1 MRKYFLTTLIAGLAG
16 VVFSATS
23 CDPAESTPDPVFPDF
38 VEKTVAAGETVELSF
53 SANQDWTVSIPAD
66 EAGTYFRL
74 TDGSKQSFAVK
85 GEAGDHTVSV
95 LVIGEQDFENHEL
108 TVSMTMGDR
117 TEDIA
122 KITLPALERSMSISR
137 AVFNADKT
145 DFATGED
152 GSYEYE
158 QIAAD
163 SEIELIWPASISLAD
178 NPYRNYILVDSSV
191 EWAVSDKTDWISFS
205 PASGS
210 AGQTVVEIS
219 CNLSDLSL
227 EEGVDITGTFTVS
240 GEGVSPT
247 VLNVKA
253 ASAYGLSKFVGI
265 PEDKVLAFD
274 ADGIYQGQGGMGPF
288 YGNVVSGE
296 EIVYYCYYSINE
308 YAPAMPYKT
317 SASKSIISVEDEWSD
332 GAGTGLIS
340 RNVSISMHGNDSEDP
355 RTATLLAIPSSA
367 APDGDMLLIDF
378 SEDGSTVI
386 KPEYQQYIIATC
398 EQDGKQNEELGCAA
412 GEGFDGVAAVFE
424 EFPTSFEEL
433 DPADPD
439 YEEIAPIIEMGGK
452 AYRVTYN
459 SSDAEGAELSITGEY
474 GMATVN
480 PYGTTW
486 LYIPEYDPET
496 YTFDSETFSV
506 YMTGNPDSPET
517 VSKGSK
523 ASLRFS
529 SSMSDTSMMILFVKN
544 Y

>member
-1 MRKYFLTTLIAGLAG
+1 MRKHFLTTLIAGLAG

-53 SANQDWTVSIPAD
+53 SANQDWTVKIPAA
-66 EAGTYFRL
+66 EAGNYFRL
-74 TDGSKQSFAVK
+74 TDGSTQSFAVK

-95 LVIGEQDFENHEL
+95 VVIGEQDFENHEL

-227 EEGVDITGTFTVS
+227 EEGVDLTGTFTVS

-296 EIVYYCYYSINE
+296 PFMYCYSD
-308 YAPAMPYKT
+308 MPYMVKEVSGRNSIFDIT
-317 SASKSIISVEDEWSD
+317 DDWSAEQN
-332 GAGTGLIS
+332 GGLQI
-340 RNVSISMHGNDSEDP
+340 RDFSISMAENTSEEP
-355 RTATLLAIPSSA
+355 RSAQLLAVPESVSNSI
-367 APDGDMLLIDF
+367 GGIFNLIDQDNG
-378 SEDGSTVI
+378 EI
-386 KPEYQQYIIATC
+386 KEEYRQYIIAAC
-398 EQDGKQNEELGCAA
+398 EQDGKQSEEFGCVA
-412 GEGFDGVAAVFE
+412 GEGFDGTAAVFE

-433 DPADPD
+433 DPDDPD
-439 YEEIAPIIEMGGK
+439 YGDIAPIIEMGGK

-459 SSDAEGAELSITGEY
+459 SEEAEGSVLSITGEY
-474 GMATVN
+474 GTATIN
-480 PYGTTW
+480 PYGITW
-486 LYIPEYDPET
+486 LYFPEYDPET
-496 YTFDSETFSV
+496 SRFDTDMFSV
-506 YMTGNPDSPET
+506 YMAGNPDSPEN
-517 VSKGSK
+517 VEKGSK
-523 ASLRFS
+523 AYLNFMT
-529 SSMSDTSMMILFVKN
+529 SMSGDPSVLIIFVKN

>member
-1 MRKYFLTTLIAGLAG
+1 MIAGLAG

-23 CDPAESTPDPVFPDF
+23 CDPAESTPDPVFPDL
-38 VEKTVAAGETVELSF
+38 VKKTVAAGETVELSF
-53 SANQDWTVSIPAD
+53 NANQAWTVSIPAA

-74 TDGSKQSFAVK
+74 TDGSTQSFAVK

-95 LVIGEQDFENHEL
+95 VVIGEQDFENHEL

-117 TEDIA
+117 TEAIA
-122 KITLPALERSMSISR
+122 EITLPALERYMNISG
-137 AVFNADKT
+137 AVFNEAGT
-145 DFATGED
+145 DFSKDEAGELQF
-152 GSYEYE
+152 GPLAETV
-158 QIAAD
+158 
-163 SEIELIWPASISLAD
+163 ELIWPASISLAD

-227 EEGVDITGTFTVS
+227 EEGVDLTGTFTVS

-253 ASAYGLSKFVGI
+253 ASAYGLTRFVGI

-288 YGNVVSGE
+288 YGNAVSGE
-296 EIVYYCYYSINE
+296 EIVYYCYYSKNE

-317 SASKSIISVEDEWSD
+317 SASNSIISVEDEWTD

-367 APDGDMLLIDF
+367 APDADFSLIDF
-378 SEDGSTVI
+378 SEDGMSTVI

-398 EQDGKQNEELGCAA
+398 EQEGKQNEELGCAA
-412 GEGFDGVAAVFE
+412 GEGFDGAAAVFE

>member
-1 MRKYFLTTLIAGLAG
+1 LIAGLAG

-23 CDPAESTPDPVFPDF
+23 CDPAESTPDPVFPDL
-38 VEKTVAAGETVELSF
+38 VKKTVAAGETVELSF
-53 SANQDWTVSIPAD
+53 NANQAWTVSIPAA

-74 TDGSKQSFAVK
+74 TDGSTQSFAVK

-95 LVIGEQDFENHEL
+95 VVIGEQDFENHEL

-227 EEGVDITGTFTVS
+227 EEGVDLTGTFTVS

-253 ASAYGLSKFVGI
+253 ASAYGLTRFVGI

-288 YGNVVSGE
+288 YGNAVSGE
-296 EIVYYCYYSINE
+296 EIVYYCYYSKNE

-317 SASKSIISVEDEWSD
+317 SASNSIISVEDEWSD
-332 GAGTGLIS
+332 GTGTGLIS
-340 RNVSISMHGNDSEDP
+340 RNVSISMSLNDSEKP

-367 APDGDMLLIDF
+367 APDADMLLIDF
-378 SEDGSTVI
+378 SEDGMSTVI

-398 EQDGKQNEELGCAA
+398 EQDGKQSEEFGCVA
-412 GEGFDGVAAVFE
+412 GEGFDGTAAVFE

>member
-1 MRKYFLTTLIAGLAG
+1 MRKHFLTTLIAGLAG

-23 CDPAESTPDPVFPDF
+23 CDQAESTPDPVFPDL

-53 SANQDWTVSIPAD
+53 NANQAWTVSIPAA
-66 EAGTYFRL
+66 EAGAYFRL
-74 TDGSKQSFAVK
+74 TDGSTQSFAVK

-95 LVIGEQDFENHEL
+95 VVIGKPDFENHGL

-117 TEDIA
+117 TEVIA
-122 KITLPALERSMSISR
+122 KITLPANERYLSVSG
-137 AVFNADKT
+137 AVFNEDKT
-145 DFATGED
+145 DFAAGED

-158 QIAAD
+158 QIASG

-178 NPYRNYILVDSSV
+178 NPYRNYMLVDSSV
-191 EWAVSDKTDWISFS
+191 EWAVSEKTDWINLS

-227 EEGVDITGTFTVS
+227 EDDLIGEFTVLGEGVD
-240 GEGVSPT
+240 PT
-247 VLNVKA
+247 ELSVKA
-253 ASAYGLSKFVGI
+253 ASAYGLSKFAGI

-296 EIVYYCYYSINE
+296 EIVYYCYYSKNE

-317 SASKSIISVEDEWSD
+317 GTSNSIISVEDEWSD
-332 GAGTGLIS
+332 GTGTGLIS
-340 RNVSISMHGNDSEDP
+340 RNVSISMSLNDSEKP

-367 APDGDMLLIDF
+367 APDADMLLIDF
-378 SEDGSTVI
+378 SEDGMSTVI

-398 EQDGKQNEELGCAA
+398 EQEGKQNEELGCAA
-412 GEGFDGVAAVFE
+412 GEGFDGTAAVFE

-529 SSMSDTSMMILFVKN
+529 SSMSNTSMMILFVKN

>member
-1 MRKYFLTTLIAGLAG
+1 MRKHFLTTLIAGLAG

-23 CDPAESTPDPVFPDF
+23 CDQAESTPDPVFPDL

-53 SANQDWTVSIPAD
+53 NANQAWTVSIPAA
-66 EAGTYFRL
+66 EAGAYFRL
-74 TDGSKQSFAVK
+74 TDGSTQSFAVK

-95 LVIGEQDFENHEL
+95 VVIGKPDFENHGL

-117 TEDIA
+117 TEVIA
-122 KITLPALERSMSISR
+122 KITLPANERYLSVSG
-137 AVFNADKT
+137 AVFNEDKT
-145 DFATGED
+145 DFAAGED

-158 QIAAD
+158 QIASG

-178 NPYRNYILVDSSV
+178 NPYRNYMLVDSSV
-191 EWAVSDKTDWISFS
+191 EWAVSEKTDWINLS

-227 EEGVDITGTFTVS
+227 EDDLIGEFTVLGEGVD
-240 GEGVSPT
+240 PT
-247 VLNVKA
+247 ELSVKA
-253 ASAYGLSKFVGI
+253 ASAYGLSKFAGI

-296 EIVYYCYYSINE
+296 EIVYYCYYSKNE

-317 SASKSIISVEDEWSD
+317 GTSNSIISVEDEWTD

-340 RNVSISMHGNDSEDP
+340 RNVSISMPLNDSEKP

-367 APDGDMLLIDF
+367 APDADMLLIDF
-378 SEDGSTVI
+378 SEDGMSTVI

-398 EQDGKQNEELGCAA
+398 EQEGKQNEELGCAA
-412 GEGFDGVAAVFE
+412 GEGFDGTAAVFE

-529 SSMSDTSMMILFVKN
+529 SSMSNTSMMILFVKN

>member
-1 MRKYFLTTLIAGLAG
+1 MRKHFLTILIAGLAG

-23 CDPAESTPDPVFPDF
+23 CDQAESTPDPVFPDL

-53 SANQDWTVSIPAD
+53 NANQAWTVSIPAA
-66 EAGTYFRL
+66 EAGAYFRL
-74 TDGSKQSFAVK
+74 TDGSTQSFAVK

-95 LVIGEQDFENHEL
+95 VVIGKPDFENHGL

-117 TEDIA
+117 TEVIA
-122 KITLPALERSMSISR
+122 KITLPANERYLSISR

-178 NPYRNYILVDSSV
+178 NPYRNYMLVDSSV
-191 EWAVSDKTDWISFS
+191 EWAVSEKTDWISFS

-227 EEGVDITGTFTVS
+227 EDDLIGEFTVLGEGVD
-240 GEGVSPT
+240 PT
-247 VLNVKA
+247 ELSVKA

-288 YGNVVSGE
+288 YGNAVSGE
-296 EIVYYCYYSINE
+296 EIVYYCYYSKNE

-317 SASKSIISVEDEWSD
+317 SASNSIISVEDEWSD
-332 GAGTGLIS
+332 GTGTGLIS
-340 RNVSISMHGNDSEDP
+340 RNVSISMSLNDSEKP

-367 APDGDMLLIDF
+367 APDADMLLIDF
-378 SEDGSTVI
+378 SEDGMSTVI

-398 EQDGKQNEELGCAA
+398 EQEGKQSEELGCVA
-412 GEGFDGVAAVFE
+412 GEGFDGVTAVFE

>member
-1 MRKYFLTTLIAGLAG
+1 MRKHFLTTLIAGLAG

-23 CDPAESTPDPVFPDF
+23 CDQAESTPDPVFPDL

-53 SANQDWTVSIPAD
+53 NANQAWTVSIPAA
-66 EAGTYFRL
+66 EAGAYFRL
-74 TDGSKQSFAVK
+74 TDGSTQSFAVK

-95 LVIGEQDFENHEL
+95 VVIGKPDFENHGL

-117 TEDIA
+117 TEVIA
-122 KITLPALERSMSISR
+122 KITLPANERYLSVSG
-137 AVFNADKT
+137 AVFNEDKT
-145 DFATGED
+145 DFAAGED

-158 QIAAD
+158 QIASG

-178 NPYRNYILVDSSV
+178 NPYRNYMLVDSSV
-191 EWAVSDKTDWISFS
+191 EWAVSEKTDWINLS
-205 PASGS
+205 PASGP

-227 EEGVDITGTFTVS
+227 VEGKDLTGSFTVS

-247 VLNVKA
+247 ALKVKA
-253 ASAYGLSKFVGI
+253 ASAYGLTRFVGI

-296 EIVYYCYYSINE
+296 PFMYCYSDMQYVVKEVSGRNSIFDIADDWN
-308 YAPAMPYKT
+308 AGQ
-317 SASKSIISVEDEWSD
+317 SA
-332 GAGTGLIS
+332 GLQI
-340 RNVSISMHGNDSEDP
+340 RDFSISMTENTSEEA
-355 RTATLLAIPSSA
+355 RSAQLLAIPESVSNSI
-367 APDGDMLLIDF
+367 GGIFNLIDQD
-378 SEDGSTVI
+378 SGEI
-386 KPEYQQYIIATC
+386 KAEYRQYIIATC
-398 EQDGKQNEELGCAA
+398 EQEGKQSEELGCVA
-412 GEGFDGVAAVFE
+412 GEGFDGVTAVFE

-529 SSMSDTSMMILFVKN
+529 SSMSNTSMMILFVKN

>member
-1 MRKYFLTTLIAGLAG
+1 MRKHFLTTLIAGLAG

-53 SANQDWTVSIPAD
+53 SANQDWTVSIPAA

-74 TDGSKQSFAVK
+74 TDGSTQSFAVK

-95 LVIGEQDFENHEL
+95 VVIGEQDFENHEL

-122 KITLPALERSMSISR
+122 KITLPALERYMNISR

-178 NPYRNYILVDSSV
+178 NPYRNYILVGSSV
-191 EWAVSDKTDWISFS
+191 EWAVSEKADWISFS

-227 EEGVDITGTFTVS
+227 EEGVDLTGTFTVS

-296 EIVYYCYYSINE
+296 PFMYCYSD
-308 YAPAMPYKT
+308 MPYVVKEVSGRNSIFDIADDWNAGQ
-317 SASKSIISVEDEWSD
+317 SA
-332 GAGTGLIS
+332 GLQI
-340 RNVSISMHGNDSEDP
+340 RDFSISMTENTSEEA
-355 RTATLLAIPSSA
+355 RSAQLLAIPESVSNSI
-367 APDGDMLLIDF
+367 GGIFNLIDQD
-378 SEDGSTVI
+378 SGEI
-386 KPEYQQYIIATC
+386 KAEYRQYIIATC
-398 EQDGKQNEELGCAA
+398 EQEGKQSEELGCVA
-412 GEGFDGVAAVFE
+412 GEGFDGVTAVFE

-529 SSMSDTSMMILFVKN
+529 SSMSNTSMMILFVKN

>member
-1 MRKYFLTTLIAGLAG
+1 MRKHFLTTLIAGLAG

-38 VEKTVAAGETVELSF
+38 VEKTVTAGETVELSF
-53 SANQDWTVSIPAD
+53 SANQDWTVKIPAA
-66 EAGTYFRL
+66 EAGPYFRL
-74 TDGSKQSFAVK
+74 TDGSTQSFAVK

-95 LVIGEQDFENHEL
+95 VVIGEQDFENHEL

-191 EWAVSDKTDWISFS
+191 EWAVSDKTDWINLS

-227 EEGVDITGTFTVS
+227 EEGVNLTGTFTVS

-247 VLNVKA
+247 ALKVKA

-296 EIVYYCYYSINE
+296 PFMYCYSDRPYMVKEVSGRNSIFDI
-308 YAPAMPYKT
+308 T
-317 SASKSIISVEDEWSD
+317 DDWSAEQN
-332 GAGTGLIS
+332 GGLQI
-340 RNVSISMHGNDSEDP
+340 RDFSISMAENTSEEP
-355 RTATLLAIPSSA
+355 RSAQLLAVPESVSNSI
-367 APDGDMLLIDF
+367 GGIFNLIDQDNG
-378 SEDGSTVI
+378 EI
-386 KPEYQQYIIATC
+386 KEEYRQYIIAAC
-398 EQDGKQNEELGCAA
+398 EQDGKQSEELGCVA
-412 GEGFDGVAAVFE
+412 GEGFDGAAAVFE

-439 YEEIAPIIEMGGK
+439 YGDVAPIIEMGGK

-459 SSDAEGAELSITGEY
+459 SVEAEGSVLSITGEY
-474 GMATVN
+474 GMATIN
-480 PYGTTW
+480 PSNITW
-486 LYIPEYDPET
+486 LYFPEYDHET
-496 YTFDSETFSV
+496 YTFDAETFSV
-506 YMTGNPDSPET
+506 YMTGNPDSPEN
-517 VSKGSK
+517 VEKGSK
-523 ASLRFS
+523 AYLNFMT
-529 SSMSDTSMMILFVKN
+529 SMSGDPSVLIIFVKN

>member
-1 MRKYFLTTLIAGLAG
+1 MRKHFLTTLIAGLAG

-23 CDPAESTPDPVFPDF
+23 CDQAESTPDPVFPDL

-53 SANQDWTVSIPAD
+53 NANQAWTVSIPAA
-66 EAGTYFRL
+66 EAGAYFRL
-74 TDGSKQSFAVK
+74 TDGSTQSFAVK

-95 LVIGEQDFENHEL
+95 VVIGKPDFENHGL

-117 TEDIA
+117 TEVIA
-122 KITLPALERSMSISR
+122 KITLPANERYLSVSG
-137 AVFNADKT
+137 AVFNEDKT
-145 DFATGED
+145 DFAAGED

-158 QIAAD
+158 QIASG

-178 NPYRNYILVDSSV
+178 NPYRNYMLVDSSV
-191 EWAVSDKTDWISFS
+191 EWAVSEKTDWINLS

-227 EEGVDITGTFTVS
+227 VEGKDLKGSFTVS
-240 GEGVSPT
+240 GEGVDPT
-247 VLNVKA
+247 ELSVKA
-253 ASAYGLSKFVGI
+253 ASAYGLTRFVGI

-288 YGNVVSGE
+288 YGNVLSSEPFMYCYSDMPYVVKEVSGRN
-296 EIVYYCYYSINE
+296 SIFDIADDWN
-308 YAPAMPYKT
+308 AGQ
-317 SASKSIISVEDEWSD
+317 SA
-332 GAGTGLIS
+332 GLQI
-340 RNVSISMHGNDSEDP
+340 RDFSISMTENTSEEA
-355 RTATLLAIPSSA
+355 RSAQLLAIPESVSNSI
-367 APDGDMLLIDF
+367 GGIFNLIDQD
-378 SEDGSTVI
+378 SGEI
-386 KPEYQQYIIATC
+386 KAEYRQYIIATC
-398 EQDGKQNEELGCAA
+398 EQEGKQNEELGCAA
-412 GEGFDGVAAVFE
+412 GEGFDGTAAVFE

>member
-1 MRKYFLTTLIAGLAG
+1 MRKHFLTTLIAGLAG

-23 CDPAESTPDPVFPDF
+23 CDQAESTPDPVFPDL

-53 SANQDWTVSIPAD
+53 NANQAWTVSIPAA
-66 EAGTYFRL
+66 EAGAYFRL
-74 TDGSKQSFAVK
+74 TDGSTQSFAVK

-95 LVIGEQDFENHEL
+95 VVIGKPDFENHGL

-117 TEDIA
+117 TEVIA
-122 KITLPALERSMSISR
+122 KITLPANERYLSVSG
-137 AVFNADKT
+137 AVFNEDKT
-145 DFATGED
+145 DFAAGED

-158 QIAAD
+158 QIASG

-178 NPYRNYILVDSSV
+178 NPYRNYMLVDSSV
-191 EWAVSDKTDWISFS
+191 EWAVSEKTDWINLS
-205 PASGS
+205 PASGP

-227 EEGVDITGTFTVS
+227 VEGKDLTGSFTVS

-247 VLNVKA
+247 ALKVKA
-253 ASAYGLSKFVGI
+253 ASAYGLTRFVGI

-296 EIVYYCYYSINE
+296 PFMYCYSD
-308 YAPAMPYKT
+308 MPYVVKEVSGRNSIFDIADDWNAGQ
-317 SASKSIISVEDEWSD
+317 SA
-332 GAGTGLIS
+332 GLQI
-340 RNVSISMHGNDSEDP
+340 RDFSISMTENTSEEA
-355 RTATLLAIPSSA
+355 RSAQLLAIPESVSNSI
-367 APDGDMLLIDF
+367 GGIFNLIDQD
-378 SEDGSTVI
+378 SGEI
-386 KPEYQQYIIATC
+386 KAEYRQYIIATC
-398 EQDGKQNEELGCAA
+398 EQEGKQNEELGCAA
-412 GEGFDGVAAVFE
+412 GEGFDGTAAVFE

>member
-1 MRKYFLTTLIAGLAG
+1 MRKHFLTTLIAGLAG

-53 SANQDWTVSIPAD
+53 SANQDWTVSIPAA

-74 TDGSKQSFAVK
+74 TDGSTQSFAVK

-95 LVIGEQDFENHEL
+95 VVIGEQDFENHEL

-117 TEDIA
+117 TEAIA
-122 KITLPALERSMSISR
+122 EITLPALERYMNISR

-158 QIAAD
+158 QIASG

-178 NPYRNYILVDSSV
+178 NPYRNYMLVDSSV
-191 EWAVSDKTDWISFS
+191 EWAVSEKTDWINLS

-227 EEGVDITGTFTVS
+227 EDDLIGEFTVLGEGVD
-240 GEGVSPT
+240 PT
-247 VLNVKA
+247 ELSVKA

-296 EIVYYCYYSINE
+296 EIVYYCYYSKNE

-317 SASKSIISVEDEWSD
+317 GTSNSIISVEDEWTD

-340 RNVSISMHGNDSEDP
+340 RNVSISMPLNDSEKP

-367 APDGDMLLIDF
+367 APDADMLLIDF
-378 SEDGSTVI
+378 SEDGMSTVI

-398 EQDGKQNEELGCAA
+398 EQEGKQSEELGCVA
-412 GEGFDGVAAVFE
+412 GEGFDGVTAVFE

-439 YEEIAPIIEMGGK
+439 YGEIAPIIEMGGK